1 MGQRIE
7 IGEWQSREVHEHDA
21 FLLAAATGA
30 REMRDG
36 EIPTSRT
43 DCEGEEGERD
53 VDGAE
58 VTDRPRP
65 DGNGMRDRRANKCR
79 ETDAIKYT
87 RSVDGEW
94 GTDSRY
100 STHQMHSPRAIVV
113 VGIHGDET
121 SHVLRPVWLRIV

>member
-1 MGQRIE
+1 MGQQIE

-36 EIPTSRT
+36 EIPSSRT
-43 DCEGEEGERD
+43 DCEGEGERG
-53 VDGAE
+53 VHGAE

-87 RSVDGEW
+87 RSVDGEL

-100 STHQMHSPRAIVV
+100 STHQKSPYALSE
-113 VGIHGDET
+113 GDRGWNT
-121 SHVLRPVWLRIV
+121 WR

>member
-21 FLLAAATGA
+21 FLLAAAIGGSA

-36 EIPTSRT
+36 EIPASWT
-43 DCEGEEGERD
+43 DCEGERG
-53 VDGAE
+53 VHGAE

-65 DGNGMRDRRANKCR
+65 DGNGMRDRRANKCC

-94 GTDSRY
+94 GMDSRY
-100 STHQMHSPRAIVV
+100 PTHQMYSPRPEVDR
-113 VGIHGDET
+113 G
-121 SHVLRPVWLRIV
+121 

>member
-21 FLLAAATGA
+21 FPLAAATGA

-87 RSVDGEW
+87 RSVDGERTVDTLLTRCTLR
-94 GTDSRY
+94 G
-100 STHQMHSPRAIVV
+100 PRAIV

-121 SHVLRPVWLRIV
+121 SHVLRLV

>member
-21 FLLAAATGA
+21 FPLAAATGA

-65 DGNGMRDRRANKCR
+65 DGNGMRDRRANKCC

-87 RSVDGEW
+87 IYPLALCRW
-94 GTDSRY
+94 GMDSRY
-100 STHQMHSPRAIVV
+100 SLYTHQMHSPRAIMVE
-113 VGIHGDET
+113 IPGDET
-121 SHVLRPVWLRIV
+121 SHVLRLV